1 MLLLQP
7 PDEKS
12 KNGDDDSCFAK
23 LSKLFFDDETGNK
36 ICVQIMNV
44 CEYLYVYDID
54 HNFSLRIIYI
64 PLSYN
69 IL

>member
-1 MLLLQP
+1 
-7 PDEKS
+7 
-12 KNGDDDSCFAK
+12 
-23 LSKLFFDDETGNK
+23 
-36 ICVQIMNV
+36 MNV

-69 IL
+69 ILWPSHRN